1 MAAGKEAKSQVA
13 IRMKTHRLIVG
24 GISLVL
30 FAAVGT
36 SVTAVVAESGAIA
49 PAGQKSPTVPAP
61 GSLDDQLLK
70 GLDSQLLDDL
80 HDKPNARPHSSPTPI
95 AGEKPAKSTAPKPS
109 ASPAPSRE
117 KPADAGKSAD
127 KPVGKAS
134 SATDPLDESL
144 RNSLS
149 NDLDSGEDIGKP
161 AEDFNPLARISKR
174 MRSVAERLGQQHS
187 DERTQRQQQ
196 QIAAQLESLVKQ
208 LAQQQQQE
216 QAAAGGSKQTAS
228 VRTKAQQPGSPPG
241 HSAGPDS
248 DQPAHNSSEG
258 VRKPRVDRPDPA
270 ASRRLME
277 KAIDRLNLPAKDRE
291 EMLQAP
297 PDEFLPG
304 YEAAIKRYFERI
316 VEGDSNNPQAP

>member
-1 MAAGKEAKSQVA
+1 
-13 IRMKTHRLIVG
+13 MKTHRILVG
-24 GISLVL
+24 GISVL
-30 FAAVGT
+30 LLAAVGT
-36 SVTAVVAESGAIA
+36 TAIPAVADSGAIA
-49 PAGQKSPTVPAP
+49 PAGSKSATSPAP

-70 GLDSQLLDDL
+70 GLDNPLLDDL
-80 HDKPNARPHSSPTPI
+80 HDNANTRPKPSPSPSPI
-95 AGEKPAKSTAPKPS
+95 AAEKSAVKTSPKPSPSSAPSGEKPADTRKSS
-109 ASPAPSRE
+109 E
-117 KPADAGKSAD
+117 KLGER
-127 KPVGKAS
+127 AS
-134 SATDPLDESL
+134 SSVDRLDESL

-161 AEDFNPLARISKR
+161 AEDSNPLARISTK

-196 QIAAQLESLVKQ
+196 QVSAELESLVKQ

-216 QAAAGGSKQTAS
+216 QAAAGGSQQTAS

>member
-1 MAAGKEAKSQVA
+1 
-13 IRMKTHRLIVG
+13 MKTHRLIVG

-36 SVTAVVAESGAIA
+36 SAIPVVADSGAIA
-49 PAGQKSPTVPAP
+49 PAASKSPTAPAP

-70 GLDSQLLDDL
+70 GLDNQLLDDL
-80 HDKPNARPHSSPTPI
+80 HDKSNARPKPSPTPI
-95 AGEKPAKSTAPKPS
+95 AAEKPVAKTSPKPS
-109 ASPAPSRE
+109 PSSAPSGGKPADTRKSAE
-117 KPADAGKSAD
+117 KPAD
-127 KPVGKAS
+127 KAS
-134 SATDPLDESL
+134 SNVDPLDESL

-161 AEDFNPLARISKR
+161 AEDSNPLARISRK

-196 QIAAQLESLVKQ
+196 QIAAELESLVKQ

-270 ASRRLME
+270 ASRRLIE
-277 KAIDRLNLPAKDRE
+277 KALDRLNLPAKDRE